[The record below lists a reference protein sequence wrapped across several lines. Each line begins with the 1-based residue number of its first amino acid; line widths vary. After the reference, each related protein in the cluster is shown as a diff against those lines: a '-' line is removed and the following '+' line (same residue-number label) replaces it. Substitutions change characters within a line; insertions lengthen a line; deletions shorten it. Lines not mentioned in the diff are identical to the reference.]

1 MREDDRLSEALRR
14 VPVPEHGPDYRMR
27 REQAFAGAQPTTTG
41 QGATQEALAR
51 RRTVAR
57 RVLVAAVAAVGLVAV
72 VAGAV
77 VSTRDAVDRTRST
90 PLQSPSPSTSP
101 ARHSAIVAGAAPT
114 LVGDDLTAVV
124 RGLDGTLWAWGYRH
138 RQGGPGSPLLE
149 RWDGSSWQEVAL
161 PARRANEIE
170 GVAAISEDDVW
181 VAGNSR
187 RGGRLLH
194 WDGSGW
200 TTYPAFWFTATT
212 ETSNA
217 LLALGSDD
225 VWAVGSADTPGTL
238 SMHWDGA
245 RWRPI
250 AVPVL
255 STRVGEVSMR
265 LVRGISP
272 ADVWVLGDA
281 QGFRRKSV
289 NGDFLLHGDG
299 SRWERQA
306 WPARRRSSGHREEIA
321 LDDIAVA
328 SDGTLWAAGRRWF
341 GPDNR
346 GDLYVPVVLRLRP
359 GRWQIMASGATPSLP
374 PDWRR
379 FMPSSIAATSSQ
391 DVWVAGEDDE
401 GSSLWHWDGS
411 AWSILPLPEAQ
422 SPAEFQT
429 RSVLAVGADD
439 VWVLCQGSTTS
450 DRLEQLEPFFMHFD
464 GVTWQRLPAAPQPAP

>member
-1 MREDDRLSEALRR
+1 MSPSQSTSDRWTRVPRAATTASRPPAPTTTPPLTQSSDWTWSWATRSPRRPRSWRCPWAPSRRGSGTREPCCSAPSSRRRPRGRATDMREDDRLSEALRR

-27 REQAFAGAQPTTTG
+27 REQALAGAQPTTTG

-187 RGGRLLH
+187 R
-194 WDGSGW
+194 
-200 TTYPAFWFTATT
+200 A
-212 ETSNA
+212 
-217 LLALGSDD
+217 
-225 VWAVGSADTPGTL
+225 GSATSCQLLPSQRSKSGDPG
-238 SMHWDGA
+238 
-245 RWRPI
+245 
-250 AVPVL
+250 
-255 STRVGEVSMR
+255 
-265 LVRGISP
+265 
-272 ADVWVLGDA
+272 
-281 QGFRRKSV
+281 
-289 NGDFLLHGDG
+289 
-299 SRWERQA
+299 
-306 WPARRRSSGHREEIA
+306 
-321 LDDIAVA
+321 
-328 SDGTLWAAGRRWF
+328 
-341 GPDNR
+341 
-346 GDLYVPVVLRLRP
+346 
-359 GRWQIMASGATPSLP
+359 P
-374 PDWRR
+374 PW
-379 FMPSSIAATSSQ
+379 
-391 DVWVAGEDDE
+391 
-401 GSSLWHWDGS
+401 
-411 AWSILPLPEAQ
+411 
-422 SPAEFQT
+422 
-429 RSVLAVGADD
+429 
-439 VWVLCQGSTTS
+439 
-450 DRLEQLEPFFMHFD
+450 
-464 GVTWQRLPAAPQPAP
+464 